1 MTENEALNATM
12 GMGYHNYS
20 VIDGEFSHAT
30 SVSLPQSN
38 SLVLNNQNYVMADF
52 PVLLQGQ
59 PMNNLPSGYM
69 TSNPID
75 LVHPDALILSD
86 KPIEMNKIT
95 DPSLRSS
102 RPISNTHYDQEQFV
116 GGIVNPLELLEGSS
130 SKNHFS
136 DSLKSA
142 FATSVNC
149 GYDGVLGSINNRW
162 DFDKFLPFSDAAV
175 EISGRE
181 EFHPLQLVGNGTPNC
196 WTPSDT
202 ANLTLDNSSGSSK
215 SSNELCLSLAK
226 RSVIHRT
233 SFQDNC
239 SEIGYS
245 GVTHSRSDQKHFGSE
260 MSCNSNGSHRPVQHL
275 EFLSESRYLRVMQE
289 ILAEIA
295 SCSFSATCPSDRG
308 YALMS
313 SDGDGKCE
321 VQNELGLQQSEVET
335 KKKQLLALLQMVDEQ
350 YKRCLDEI
358 RSVISLFH
366 AATELD
372 PHVHACFAL
381 QTVSSFHKNLRE
393 RISNQILAIGG
404 YFNTGGTR
412 EEDQE
417 KSFEMSFVQ
426 KQWALQQLRRKD
438 HPLWRPQRG
447 LPERSVSVL
456 RTWMFQNFL
465 RPYPKDAEKHLLA
478 VKSGLTKSQVS
489 NWFINARVRL
499 WKPMIDEMYAEMS
512 RRKGRTINEE
522 TDTSHRSQLSIDC
535 QRFCKN

>member
-102 RPISNTHYDQEQFV
+102 RPISNTDDDQEQFL

-136 DSLKSA
+136 DSLKFA

-149 GYDGVLGSINNRW
+149 GYDGILGSINNEW
-162 DFDKFLPFSDAAV
+162 DFDKFLPYSDTAV
-175 EISGRE
+175 EFSERE

-215 SSNELCLSLAK
+215 SSNELCLSLATFK
-226 RSVIHRT
+226 PSVIHRT
-233 SFQDNC
+233 SIQDNC
-239 SEIGYS
+239 SEIGCS

-275 EFLSESRYLRVMQE
+275 EFLSESRYLRVIQE

-295 SCSFSATCPSDRG
+295 SCSFSATCLSDRG

-321 VQNELGLQQSEVET
+321 VQNDLGLQQSEVET

-350 YKRCLDEI
+350 YTRCLDEI
-358 RSVISLFH
+358 HS
-366 AATELD
+366 
-372 PHVHACFAL
+372 
-381 QTVSSFHKNLRE
+381 NLRE

-417 KSFEMSFVQ
+417 RSFEMSFVQ

-465 RPYPKDAEKHLLA
+465 HPYPKDAEKHLLA

-512 RRKGRTINEE
+512 RRKGRTIDEE
-522 TDTSHRSQLSIDC
+522 TDTSHRSQLSIDRR
-535 QRFCKN
+535 RFCMN